1 MVKIRR
7 MFPGGN
13 TAIGFYSLHDNII
26 GSNRKKLYILKGM
39 PGGGKSSMMKVIADR
54 MIKEELDIEYHHCPS
69 DPDSI
74 DAIVIEELRI
84 CLLDGTAPHIIDP
97 QYPGITDT
105 IIDLGQFIDTNI
117 LQDKK
122 QDIIDAKI
130 KNKYAYRKAFNY
142 FKAAKTILEEIT
154 EDNSAKLDI
163 KKINKESKKM
173 IDKIFAKKYCKA
185 ESNGF
190 QERHLFST
198 AYTPDGFV
206 DYTNSI
212 LEWVE
217 DKYYISGEIG
227 SGKSIILKRV
237 LEEARIRNY
246 QVEVY
251 YNSLIPDKI
260 ETVFIK
266 DLDTIITSNKN
277 GDNVTKTKLDLNKYF
292 DNSKLNKEDYKV
304 FNLLVQNGIESL
316 SGAKENHFI
325 LEKSYRPAI
334 DYVKVTEV
342 REKLFKEIM
351 SYKKGF

>member
-1 MVKIRR
+1 MAKIRR

-13 TAIGFYSLHDNII
+13 TASGFYSLHDNII
-26 GSNRKKLYILKGM
+26 SSDRRKLYIFKGM
-39 PGGGKSSMMKVIADR
+39 PGGGKSSMMKVIAER
-54 MIKEELDIEYHHCPS
+54 MIKEQFSIEYHHCPS

-74 DAIVIEELRI
+74 DAIVIEELQI

-97 QYPGITDT
+97 VYLGLTDG

-117 LQDKK
+117 LQHKK
-122 QDIIDAKI
+122 QDIIEAKI

-142 FKAAKTILEEIT
+142 FKAAKVIFEEIA
-154 EDNSAKLDI
+154 EDNRSISDF
-163 KKINKESKKM
+163 KKINNESKTLIEKV
-173 IDKIFAKKYCKA
+173 FAKKEFKT
-185 ESNGF
+185 EFNGF

-217 DKYYISGEIG
+217 DVYYISGEIG
-227 SGKSIILKRV
+227 TGKSTILRRI

-251 YNSLIPDKI
+251 HNSLIPDKI
-260 ETVFIK
+260 ETIFIK
-266 DLDTIITSNKN
+266 ELDAIITSNKN
-277 GDNVTKTKLDLNKYF
+277 GNNLAKTKIDLNKYF
-292 DNSKLNKEDYKV
+292 DKSKLNKEDYKI
-304 FNLLVQNGIESL
+304 FNSLVQSGIESL

-325 LEKSYRPAI
+325 LERSYRPAI

-342 REKLFKEIM
+342 REGLFKEIM
-351 SYKKGF
+351 SYK